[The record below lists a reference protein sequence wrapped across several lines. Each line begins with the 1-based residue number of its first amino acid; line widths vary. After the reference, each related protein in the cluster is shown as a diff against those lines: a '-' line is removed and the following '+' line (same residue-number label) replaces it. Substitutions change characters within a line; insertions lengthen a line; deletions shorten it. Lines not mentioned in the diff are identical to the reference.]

1 MNTETGAIY
10 VGSAAIAAAEQRGE
24 PIVHVSDQVAKTM
37 RAGQR
42 AAARATAKRKRK
54 QARTDRK
61 RNKRG

>member
-1 MNTETGAIY
+1 MNTETGTIY
-10 VGSAAIAAAEQRGE
+10 TGEAAIAEAERLGE
-24 PIVHVSDQVAKTM
+24 PIVRISDQVARTM

-42 AAARATAKRKRK
+42 AATKAAAKRRRK